1 MRKVWKNAQK
11 RFYFYIRNNS
21 KFFSIGRK
29 MNPKDIGCV
38 QYPTVR

>member
-1 MRKVWKNAQK
+1 MIKIWKNAQK
-11 RFYFYIRNNS
+11 RFYFYVRKKL
-21 KFFSIGRK
+21 KFLSIGRK